1 MWLEA
6 VCGYVP
12 ILSLYANIH
21 SRNLVNKIGRDGKEG
36 GGRRIEN
43 ATRKTQV
50 FHFSLPLN
58 HPK

>member
-36 GGRRIEN
+36 GGEESKMRPVKLRFFI
-43 ATRKTQV
+43 
-50 FHFSLPLN
+50 FPCL
-58 HPK
+58 